1 MNFYEFYQLI
11 NENTVSQELK
21 KLQKNE
27 VPIMKTLFEEVK
39 KILFAE
45 GLNQL
50 NEEGKRIITN
60 WWLFQILSQWLR
72 FGKLPDIKDN
82 PEFIINKIK
91 KTTRDTALYIY
102 YSFLEANID
111 NNGNLNPQ
119 LASKFNN
126 TLFTLVNLAA
136 LDNEYHQ
143 NLKNKQKDKPGRI
156 GKIILSFPEGYNWV
170 DLERGYC
177 DVESET
183 MGHCGNRGGI
193 PGDTILSLRD
203 KNNRPHLTFILNNGI
218 LGEMKG
224 KNNDKP
230 TPKYHP
236 YIIELLKLPI
246 IKMVKGGGYLPENN
260 FSLSNLSQE
269 QLKDLFKNK
278 PDFEMDF
285 YLDQL
290 SSAIQRKNI
299 PTEIL
304 IRFKNSIGRRNYDI
318 ATQEKIYGAC
328 LSDPEMPE
336 NIVFEII
343 DMYFS
348 DKVGNYK
355 IDYYSV
361 HEAIKKLKSK
371 EYLTSIFN
379 RHYEELKNIT
389 RSHNITSIYKSLSDN
404 PNLPEEIL
412 RELIGLKS
420 IGLPGGSVDANY
432 DIVSRAAINPNL
444 PVDALIKLIDTK
456 FRKHAARNPNMP
468 AEYLIKLSEDPKT
481 EVRQSVARNKNT
493 PKNILEKLLDD
504 EKKSVRISAGI
515 ALGNL

>member
-1 MNFYEFYQLI
+1 MNFYEFYNLL
-11 NENTVSQELK
+11 NENTINQEIKNIYIKNGLTNQDAAKVIDEIVSILRAETINFGNINDKSKRALAKWLLYTGLRKEQNLLDKSQPHRIPRNIGLGRMFLGTMRDFLAAKTDQNGDLDPQLISKLNNPLFTSNEFSDLNVQYHENLK
-21 KLQKNE
+21 KKQKN
-27 VPIMKTLFEEVK
+27 
-39 KILFAE
+39 
-45 GLNQL
+45 
-50 NEEGKRIITN
+50 
-60 WWLFQILSQWLR
+60 
-72 FGKLPDIKDN
+72 
-82 PEFIINKIK
+82 
-91 KTTRDTALYIY
+91 
-102 YSFLEANID
+102 
-111 NNGNLNPQ
+111 
-119 LASKFNN
+119 
-126 TLFTLVNLAA
+126 
-136 LDNEYHQ
+136 
-143 NLKNKQKDKPGRI
+143 KPGRI
-156 GKIILSFPEGYNWV
+156 GKEVLNFPDGYSWV

-177 DVESET
+177 EIESET
-183 MGHCGNRGGI
+183 MGHCGNQGAN

-203 KNNRPHLTFILNNGI
+203 NKNRPHLTFILNKGN

-224 KNNDKP
+224 RGNDKP

-236 YIIELLKLPI
+236 YIIELLKMPN

-260 FSLSNLSQE
+260 FSLSDLNQE
-269 QLKDLFKNK
+269 QLKDLFKDK

-290 SSAIQRKNI
+290 SNAIQRKNI

-318 ATQEKIYGAC
+318 ETQEKIYGAC

-371 EYLTSIFN
+371 EYLTSIFD

-412 RELIGLKS
+412 RELVGLKS

-444 PVDALIKLIDTK
+444 PLDALIKLIDTK
-456 FRKHAARNPNMP
+456 FRQHAARNPNMP